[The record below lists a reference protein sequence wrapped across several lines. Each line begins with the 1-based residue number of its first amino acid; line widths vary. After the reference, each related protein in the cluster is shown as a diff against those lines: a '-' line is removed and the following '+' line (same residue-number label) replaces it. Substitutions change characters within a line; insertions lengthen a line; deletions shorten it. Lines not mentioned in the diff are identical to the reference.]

1 MQCKG
6 IPTHF
11 YSTSILRTC
20 ILNVHRVFPMK
31 CNLVMKH
38 VENFQLVW
46 YTGWVIWVL
55 GDLANQ
61 PKPLPFVCLLST
73 PWKRSWNLKISAFWK
88 GTPSTQTYIS
98 GVAGICFSPPFGRCF
113 IFFPTTEREQIQA
126 PLLRYLKATKTA
138 PAWSIAS
145 LNHWFP
151 LRPALFNPGFWT
163 GGLVRWWCRLSSW
176 PFASGTTLV
185 GFTLDHAES
194 STCWPLDGVWCFCRW
209 SNLFFLGLWG
219 L

>member
-73 PWKRSWNLKISAFWK
+73 PLKTIMEPENISLLKRNTFH
-88 GTPSTQTYIS
+88 PSLH
-98 GVAGICFSPPFGRCF
+98 FGGCWDLFFTTIWEMF

-138 PAWSIAS
+138 PA
-145 LNHWFP
+145 
-151 LRPALFNPGFWT
+151 
-163 GGLVRWWCRLSSW
+163 
-176 PFASGTTLV
+176 
-185 GFTLDHAES
+185 
-194 STCWPLDGVWCFCRW
+194 
-209 SNLFFLGLWG
+209 
-219 L
+219 